1 MSGETYRSAGV
12 DIGAAD
18 IIKEMIHRYARTT
31 HTTQVMG
38 EQGFFS
44 GLFHLQGYR
53 DPVIVASMDNV
64 GTKLKVAVLMDHYDS
79 AGVDVVNQNVNDVIT
94 TGARPLFFLDYIA
107 MDRLDSKAVEGLMR
121 GIALACRQAGCAL
134 IGGETAE
141 LPGVYQAGAFE
152 LTGFVVGVMERDAAI
167 DASSIR
173 EGDLLL
179 GLPSSGLH
187 TNGFSLVRRVFR
199 IEDDPSVLHRYYPEL
214 GRALGDEL
222 LIPHRSYVHHLES
235 VRSRVKGVAHI
246 TGGGIP
252 GNVPRVLPEGLA
264 ARIRRGSWRE
274 PPIFKA
280 LQETGGIDTE
290 EMFNVFNMGLGMVLA
305 VSAEDA
311 PAVQEAV
318 PEAAVVGEVVRGEGD
333 RRVVIEGL

>member
-18 IIKEMIHRYARTT
+18 IIKEMIHRYARST
-31 HTTQVMG
+31 HTPQVMG

-53 DPVIVASMDNV
+53 QPVIVASMDNV
-64 GTKLKVAVLMDHYDS
+64 GTKLKVAALMDHYDS
-79 AGVDVVNQNVNDVIT
+79 AGIDVVNQNVNDVIT
-94 TGARPLFFLDYIA
+94 AGASPLFFLDYIA
-107 MDRLDSKAVEGLMR
+107 MDKLDSKVIEGLMR
-121 GIALACRQAGCAL
+121 GIALACQQAGCAL

-152 LTGFVVGVMERDAAI
+152 LTGFVVGAMERDAAI
-167 DASSIR
+167 DGSSIR

-187 TNGFSLVRRVFR
+187 TNGFSLVRRVFH
-199 IEDDPSVLHRYYPEL
+199 IEDDPSVLHRHYPEL

-222 LIPHRSYVHHLES
+222 LIPHRSYVHLLEP

-252 GNVPRVLPEGLA
+252 GNVPRVLPGGLA
-264 ARIRRGSWRE
+264 ARIHRGSWRE
-274 PPIFKA
+274 PPIFQV
-280 LQETGGIDTE
+280 LQETGGIDTD
-290 EMFNVFNMGLGMVLA
+290 EMFNVFNMGLGMVLV

-318 PEAAVVGEVVRGEGD
+318 PEAVVVGEVVRGEGD